1 MCVTTKYIGKK
12 KNLERIVGSCS
23 ELGFI
28 ERDWSLFLVNV
39 HPGVSVHY
47 KHSLATSSLFKTWTV
62 HFSSRYVCKWHVLWL
77 LSERSTGQGFT
88 ELCNRGPSVLH
99 FTSEQINCG
108 IYWQPVCKWHSQ
120 RPHSM
125 LQCNSYAIPFHWWNK
140 QINQRGK
147 ACLRDKPFAMTE
159 QRGR

>member
-23 ELGFI
+23 KLGFI

-88 ELCNRGPSVLH
+88 ELCNRGPSVY
-99 FTSEQINCG
+99 TS
-108 IYWQPVCKWHSQ
+108 PVNRSTVGFIDNLCASDTVSDPTACFSAIHMQSPFIDEISKSIKEE
-120 RPHSM
+120 RP
-125 LQCNSYAIPFHWWNK
+125 A
-140 QINQRGK
+140 
-147 ACLRDKPFAMTE
+147 
-159 QRGR
+159 